1 MTKREIIKKIAG
13 IVTQIGTGAIVNGIV
28 KSNVPMSRLDVKIA
42 VGVASFAIG
51 GIVANSAVN
60 YMDTTVDEIFDIINQ
75 FKNAA

>member
-28 KSNVPMSRLDVKIA
+28 KSNVPVNRLDVKIA

-51 GIVANSAVN
+51 GIVASSAVN
-60 YMDTTVDEIFDIINQ
+60 YMDATVDEIFDIVDQ